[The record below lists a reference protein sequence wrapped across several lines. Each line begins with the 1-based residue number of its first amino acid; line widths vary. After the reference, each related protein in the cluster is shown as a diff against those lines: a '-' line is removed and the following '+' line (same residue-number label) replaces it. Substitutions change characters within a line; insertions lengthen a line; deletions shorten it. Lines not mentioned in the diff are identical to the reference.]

1 MRKRFTWLIAIL
13 FLLVGSVGTMAF
25 YFTEYKWFQS
35 INYQQVFT
43 TILFQRVL
51 VGLIGIVVT
60 FLFVFFNLKW
70 LQKWLARIVPDE
82 IVEPEVIQVDFGQ
95 TRQRMQGNLS
105 EFGRTIARSPL
116 LSWIILG
123 FSLLVSI
130 SNGLALSAQWL
141 TVKAFFS
148 QVPYGV
154 ADPIFNKDIS
164 FYMFSMPLFELL
176 LDTVFGLVLFLFAIC
191 GFFYLSNGGFRKSPL
206 DKRPFTHLG
215 ILGALAFLLQAGN
228 FFMEMFNLVYSPRGV
243 AFGASYSDIHASIPT
258 LYIAIGLSVLGALM
272 MLSQMVRPSIRT
284 AVIPVVLVAVVAVAG
299 QNVVAGLIQNLQVKP
314 NEFTMEEKYLNY
326 NIEFTRLAYNLDNTI
341 EIDFPIAA
349 NATADWDELNQYS
362 TSIDTVP
369 LLNYTQTQQA
379 FSQLQGM
386 RLYYRFNDVDVD
398 RYLIGDTLVPVMLSA
413 RELPA
418 DALQTEADTWVN
430 RHLKYT
436 HGYGAVVAP
445 SNEITTDGQPNLI
458 VKDIPPQ
465 TGIPELKITRPEIY
479 YGELTND
486 YVIVGTRS
494 KEFDY
499 PMGDSN
505 AETSYEG
512 EAGLSISSMF
522 SRFLFSIR
530 LNTLNPMLTNEI
542 TPDSKILLHR
552 QIKDRV
558 TTIAPFLYYDND
570 PYLVIHEGQLF
581 WILDGYTVSSK
592 FPYAQS
598 WQQDEQLAG
607 ANYIRNSVKVIINAY
622 DGTTTFYLYDT
633 EDPVIQTYAS
643 IFPDLFTSFEEM
655 PANLVAHLRYPED
668 IFKVQAKMFLNYHMT
683 NPKVFYN
690 REDAWAIAKT
700 SGAPVE
706 SYYDIMEFPGSDQ
719 AEFMTLYP
727 ITPSQKDNM
736 VAFLAGVSDK
746 NGVSSLSVYLFPKDR
761 LVYGPAQIEARINQ
775 ESNISK
781 DLSLWNQGGST
792 VSKGHTI
799 TVPLKDSL
807 LYVVPLYITSNS
819 SSLPELKKVI
829 VSYGNRL
836 VMEDNLELGLVRL
849 FGSPDGETDIP
860 GIPVPGD
867 SADSDLKQLIQNIL
881 SQYQIVTE
889 QRQSGNW
896 TEYGKAMDVL
906 EEMLQEL
913 ASRDLTSVN
922 IDIPTEGPLP
932 VTP

>member
-1 MRKRFTWLIAIL
+1 MRKRLPWLIAFI
-13 FLLVGSVGTMAF
+13 FLMVGSVGTMAF

-35 INYQQVFT
+35 LNYQDVFT
-43 TILFQRVL
+43 TILFQKIIL
-51 VGLIGIVVT
+51 GFIGFAVT
-60 FLFVFFNLKW
+60 FLFVFANLKW
-70 LQKWLARIVPDE
+70 LQKWLARIGPED

-123 FSLLVSI
+123 FSALVSI
-130 SNGLALSAQWL
+130 SNAIALSSQWMVIAKFL
-141 TVKAFFS
+141 Q

-154 ADPIFNKDIS
+154 SDPIFKHDVS
-164 FYMFSMPLFELL
+164 FYLFTLPLLELIL
-176 LDTVFGLVLFLFAIC
+176 ETAFGLTLFLLAVC
-191 GFFYLSNGGFRKSPL
+191 GFFYLTNGGFRKTPL
-206 DKRPFTHLG
+206 DKRPFAHLG
-215 ILGALAFLLQAGN
+215 MLGALGFVLQAGN
-228 FFMEMFNLVYSPRGV
+228 FWIEMLNLVYSPRGV

-258 LYIAIGLSVLGALM
+258 LYIAMGISVLGAFM
-272 MLSQMVRPSIRT
+272 MLSQMARPSLRT
-284 AVIPVVLVAVVAVAG
+284 AIVPVVLVAVIAVAG
-299 QNVVAGLIQNLQVKP
+299 QTVVAGLIQNLQVKP
-314 NEFTMEEKYLNY
+314 NEFTMEEPYLKY
-326 NIEFTRLAYNLDNTI
+326 NIEFTRLAYNLNNTV
-341 EIDFPIAA
+341 EIDYPIAA
-349 NATADWDELNQYS
+349 NATADWAELNEYS

-369 LLNYTQTQQA
+369 LLNYQQTQQA

-386 RLYYRFNDVDVD
+386 RLYYKFNDVDVD
-398 RYLIGDTLVPVMLSA
+398 RYLINNELVPVMLSA

-418 DALQTEADTWVN
+418 DALQTEANTWVN

-445 SNEITTDGQPNLI
+445 SNEISSDGQPNLI

-465 TGIPELKITRPEIY
+465 TQIPELAITRPEIY
-479 YGELTND
+479 YGELTKD

-522 SRFLFSIR
+522 ARLLFSIR
-530 LNTLNPMLTNEI
+530 FNTLNPLLTNEI
-542 TPDSKILLHR
+542 TADSKILLHR
-552 QIKDRV
+552 QIVERV
-558 TTIAPFLYYDND
+558 STIAPFLYYDSD
-570 PYLVIHEGQLF
+570 PYLVIHEGQLM
-581 WILDGYTVSSK
+581 WIIDGYTISDN

-598 WQQDEQLAG
+598 WQQDEQMAG
-607 ANYIRNSVKVIINAY
+607 ANYIRNSVKVTINAY
-622 DGTTTFYLYDT
+622 DGTTSFYLYDT
-633 EDPVIQTYAS
+633 TDPVVQTFAK
-643 IFPDLFTSFEEM
+643 IFPNLFKPMSDM
-655 PANLVAHLRYPED
+655 PSGLITHLRYPED
-668 IFKVQAKMFLNYHMT
+668 MFKIQAKMLLNYHMT
-683 NPKVFYN
+683 NTKVFYN
-690 REDAWAIAKT
+690 REDVWAIAKT
-700 SGAPVE
+700 SGQPVE

-727 ITPSQKDNM
+727 LTPSQKDNM
-736 VAFLAGVSDK
+736 VAFLAGVSNKD
-746 NGVSSLSVYLFPKDR
+746 GVSSLSVYLFPKDR

-836 VMEDNLELGLVRL
+836 VMEDNLPNALIRIFGNPEGDVEL
-849 FGSPDGETDIP
+849 P
-860 GIPVPGD
+860 GTPVPGE

-881 SQYQIVTE
+881 IQYEIVTT
-889 QRQSGNW
+889 QRQQGNW
-896 TEYGKAMDVL
+896 TEYGKAMDML
-906 EEMLQEL
+906 EEMLNEL
-913 ASRDLTSVN
+913 ATRDLSGVQ
-922 IDIPTEGPLP
+922 IDIPTNGPVP
-932 VTP
+932 TAP

>member
-1 MRKRFTWLIAIL
+1 MRKRLTWLVALL
-13 FLLVGSVGTMAF
+13 FLLVGSIGTMAF

-43 TILFQRVL
+43 TILFQKAL

-70 LQKWLARIVPDE
+70 LQKWLARTVPDE

-123 FSLLVSI
+123 FSALASI
-130 SNGLALSAQWL
+130 SNGLALSSQWL
-141 TVKAFFS
+141 TVKAFLN

-154 ADPIFNKDIS
+154 ADPIFNRDIS
-164 FYMFSMPLFELL
+164 FYMFSMPFFEML

-206 DKRPFTHLG
+206 DKRPFAHLG
-215 ILGALAFLLQAGN
+215 ILGAFAFLLQAGN
-228 FFMEMFNLVYSPRGV
+228 FFLEMFNLVYSPRGV

-272 MLSQMVRPSIRT
+272 MLSQMIRPSIRV
-284 AVIPVVLVAVVAVAG
+284 AVIPIVLVAVVAVGG
-299 QNVVAGLIQNLQVKP
+299 QNVVASLIQNLQVKP

-326 NIEFTRLAYNLDNTI
+326 NIEFTRLAYDLNNTI

-349 NATADWDELNQYS
+349 NATADWAELNEYS
-362 TSIDTVP
+362 ASIDTVP
-369 LLNYTQTQQA
+369 LLNYQQTQQA
-379 FSQLQGM
+379 FGQLQGM

-398 RYLIGDTLVPVMLSA
+398 RYLINGELVPVMLSA

-445 SNEITTDGQPNLI
+445 SNEITTDGQPKLI

-465 TGIPELKITRPEIY
+465 TDIAELKITRPEIY
-479 YGELTND
+479 YGELTNE

-494 KEFDY
+494 QEFDY
-499 PMGDSN
+499 PMGDAN
-505 AETSYEG
+505 AETSYAG

-542 TPDSKILLHR
+542 TADSKILLHR

-558 TTIAPFLYYDND
+558 TTLAPFLYYDND

-581 WILDGYTVSSK
+581 WIIDGYTISNK

-598 WQQDEQLAG
+598 WQQDEQLTG
-607 ANYIRNSVKVIINAY
+607 ANYIRNSVKVTVNAY

-633 EDPVIQTYAS
+633 ADPIIQTYAK
-643 IFPDLFTSFEEM
+643 IFPDLFTPFEEM

-668 IFKVQAKMFLNYHMT
+668 MFKIQTKMFLNYHMT

-706 SYYDIMEFPGSDQ
+706 SYYDILEFPGSDE

-736 VAFLAGVSDK
+736 VAFLAGVTDK
-746 NGVSSLSVYLFPKDR
+746 KGDSSLSVYLFPKDR

-807 LYVVPLYITSNS
+807 LYVVPLYITSTS

-836 VMEDNLELGLVRL
+836 VMEENLELALIRL
-849 FGSPDGETDIP
+849 FGSPDGEIDVP
-860 GIPVPGD
+860 GDPIPGD

-881 SQYQIVTE
+881 AQYDIVTA

-922 IDIPTEGPLP
+922 IEIPTEGPLP

>member
-1 MRKRFTWLIAIL
+1 MKKRFTWLIAIL

-35 INYQQVFT
+35 VNYQQVFT
-43 TILFQRVL
+43 TILFQKVF

-60 FLFVFFNLKW
+60 FLFVFLNLKW
-70 LQKWLARIVPDE
+70 LQKWLARTVPDE

-141 TVKAFFS
+141 TVKTFLN

-154 ADPIFNKDIS
+154 ADPIFNRDIS
-164 FYMFSMPLFELL
+164 FYMFSLPFLEML

-191 GFFYLSNGGFRKSPL
+191 GFFYLTNNGFRKNPM
-206 DKRPFTHLG
+206 DKRPFAHLG
-215 ILGALAFLLQAGN
+215 LLGAFAFLLQGGN

-258 LYIAIGLSVLGALM
+258 LYIAIGLSALGALM
-272 MLSQMVRPSIRT
+272 MLSQMIRPSLRT
-284 AVIPVVLVAVVAVAG
+284 AVIPIVLVAVVAVAG

-314 NEFTMEEKYLNY
+314 NEFTMEEEYLNY
-326 NIEFTRLAYNLDNTI
+326 NIEFTRLAYDLNNTI

-349 NATADWDELNQYS
+349 NATADWAELNEYS
-362 TSIDTVP
+362 ASIDTVP
-369 LLNYTQTQQA
+369 LLNYQQTQAA
-379 FSQLQGM
+379 FGQLQGM

-398 RYLIGDTLVPVMLSA
+398 RYLIDGELVPVMLSA

-445 SNEITTDGQPNLI
+445 SNQITPDGQPNLV

-465 TGIPELKITRPEIY
+465 TNIPELVITRPEIY

-494 KEFDY
+494 QEFDY
-499 PMGDSN
+499 PMGDAN

-542 TPDSKILLHR
+542 IADSKILLHR

-558 TTIAPFLYYDND
+558 TTLAPFLYYDAD

-581 WILDGYTVSSK
+581 WIIDGYTISNR

-598 WQQDEQLAG
+598 WQQDDQLTG
-607 ANYIRNSVKVIINAY
+607 ANYIRNSVKVTVNAY

-633 EDPVIQTYAS
+633 EDPVIQTYAK
-643 IFPDLFTSFEEM
+643 IFPDLFTPFEEM

-668 IFKVQAKMFLNYHMT
+668 IFKIQAKMFLNYHMT

-700 SGAPVE
+700 SGQPVE

-807 LYVVPLYITSNS
+807 LYVVPLYITSTS

-836 VMEDNLELGLVRL
+836 VMEENLELALIRL

-860 GIPVPGD
+860 GVPVPGD

-881 SQYQIVTE
+881 AQYEIVTE

-913 ASRDLTSVN
+913 AGRDLSSV
-922 IDIPTEGPLP
+922 IIEIPTEGPLP